1 MPEKTCKAAES
12 KKQVVAKIIKLA
24 KENPIIGIINM
35 ENLPAG
41 NLQKIKAKLRGQ
53 IELVMTRKTLIKLAL
68 KELKLKN
75 GDKLIESLKG
85 MPALL
90 FTKENPF
97 KIYKIIK
104 QNKSPAPAKP
114 GQIAPYDITIPAGPT
129 PFGPGPIISEFA
141 QLGIKAG
148 VEGGKVAIKE
158 DTVVVKEGEPIK
170 EKLAG
175 MLQKL
180 GIEPMEIGLNLTL
193 VYEKGTIYPKKVLD
207 IDEKQFMQDIITAA
221 SKARNLA
228 LEIGF
233 ATKDTIEELLIKAS
247 RQAKQLAKEGNI
259 LTKENIGEILGK
271 AQAQAQEIQKQISK

>member
-228 LEIGF
+228 LEIGL
-233 ATKDTIEELLIKAS
+233 ATKDTIEELLIKAN

>member
-148 VEGGKVAIKE
+148 VEGGKVAVKE

-228 LEIGF
+228 LEIGL
-233 ATKDTIEELLIKAS
+233 ATKDTIEELLIKAN